1 MNVYYFQASLLYMS
15 LLAGRKPKKPNF
27 QQQSKLTEL
36 QSCTKYL
43 EQYREIQYNWTGQE
57 TFNLYFCMF
66 LDCHCQSLISGRE
79 TGHKAMFPLKFKIYL
94 IFPYFLRS

>member
-1 MNVYYFQASLLYMS
+1 MNAYYFQASLLYMS
-15 LLAGRKPKKPNF
+15 LRAGRKPKKPNF
-27 QQQSKLTEL
+27 QQQSKLIEL

-43 EQYREIQYNWTGQE
+43 EQYREIQYNCTGRE
-57 TFNLYFCMF
+57 KFNLYFCMF

-79 TGHKAMFPLKFKIYL
+79 TGDKAMFPLKFKIHL